1 MTEKA
6 VTIRGI
12 PEEVHRAI
20 RVRAEKHG
28 HSLQAEMREILTN
41 AVKSKDRVKLGD
53 LLADIGKEVKLSN
66 EEMVVFE
73 RNKSPASSVNFD

>member
-1 MTEKA
+1 MTKKV
-6 VTIRGI
+6 VTIRGV

-20 RVRAEKHG
+20 RERAEKHG

-66 EEMVVFE
+66 EEMVIFE

>member
-12 PEEVHRAI
+12 PEEVHLAI
-20 RVRAEKHG
+20 RVR
-28 HSLQAEMREILTN
+28 AEMREILTN
-41 AVKSKDRVKLGD
+41 AVKPKDRVKLGD

-66 EEMVVFE
+66 EEMVIFE
-73 RNKSPASSVNFD
+73 RNKSPASSVSFD

>member
-20 RVRAEKHG
+20 RVRAE
-28 HSLQAEMREILTN
+28 MREILTN
-41 AVKSKDRVKLGD
+41 AVKPKDRVKLGD

-73 RNKSPASSVNFD
+73 RNKSPASSVSFD

>member
-66 EEMVVFE
+66 EEMVIFE

>member
-20 RVRAEKHG
+20 RVRAE
-28 HSLQAEMREILTN
+28 MREILTN
-41 AVKSKDRVKLGD
+41 AVKPKDRVKLGD

-66 EEMVVFE
+66 EEMVIFE